1 MYLSTRYQS
10 GASVLRDMTYLIA
23 ILYGLTGCHLEEAP
37 KINPAHPPFC
47 GGVSIERPECARPW
61 LPYIGQVPL
70 GGRWELSHSEYQ
82 DVRVGIADDPDA
94 QTPKQ
99 WLETSELVF
108 DQLGYIKVF
117 VEVNQE
123 SNTSDSASSTF
134 APCEPQRFSHV
145 YEVVAEYSA
154 HAEAPDSE
162 AISMSDP
169 RLIAWAQAIS
179 SVEYGPHVSAQFQVE
194 DHALGAAGD
203 ESFDVLSLGRG
214 GQVTFYFEEGIANGP
229 GPDFAVFE
237 NSFNDRFLELAR
249 VDVSTDGVH
258 FVSIP
263 HSYLGEEPLGA
274 FGEHDPTL
282 IHGLAGKYKAGYG
295 TPFDLSTLAWSREAQ
310 VGSLDLHAVHYVRVV
325 DIVGDG
331 LFTDSFLHPVYDPYP
346 TQGSAGID
354 IDAIGIMYTPDAAP
368 CPQ

>member
-1 MYLSTRYQS
+1 
-10 GASVLRDMTYLIA
+10 MTYLIA
-23 ILYGLTGCHLEEAP
+23 ILYGLTGCHLEEAS

-47 GGVSIERPECARPW
+47 GDASIERAECARPW

-94 QTPKQ
+94 QTPKR

-123 SNTSDSASSTF
+123 SSALDLASSTL
-134 APCEPQRFSHV
+134 APCEPQRFTHV

-169 RLIAWAQAIS
+169 RLVAWAHAVS
-179 SVEYGPHVSAQFQVE
+179 DVEYGPHVSPLFQVE
-194 DHALGAAGD
+194 EQAFGPAEG
-203 ESFDVLSLGRG
+203 ESLNVLSLGRG
-214 GQVTFYFEEGIANGP
+214 GQATFYFEEGIANGP
-229 GPDFAVFE
+229 GPDFAIFE
-237 NSFNDRFLELAR
+237 NSFSDYFLELAR

-263 HSYLGEEPLGA
+263 NAYLGEELVGA

-282 IHGLAGKYKAGYG
+282 INGFAGKHRAGYG
-295 TPFDLSTLAWSREAQ
+295 TPFDLSTLAWSPEAQ
-310 VGSLDLHAVHYVRVV
+310 EGSLDLHAVHYVRVV

-331 LFTDSFLHPVYDPYP
+331 SSTDSFLRPIYDPYP
-346 TQGSAGID
+346 TQGSAGVD
-354 IDAIGIMYTPDAAP
+354 LDAIGVLHTPNEAP
-368 CPQ
+368 CPH